1 MRSWNLAARG
11 LDLAVVLHGRD
22 GAQGVEGYDRPST
35 LALVEPNVEL
45 VAAHDPR
52 GMSNLDIYLPG
63 DDALIRVRDEEG
75 RKRLKVTAG
84 SYYRPVR
91 VDWNGG

>member
-1 MRSWNLAARG
+1 
-11 LDLAVVLHGRD
+11 
-22 GAQGVEGYDRPST
+22 
-35 LALVEPNVEL
+35 
-45 VAAHDPR
+45 
-52 GMSNLDIYLPG
+52 MSNLDIYLPG